1 MGYTSL
7 LMKGRFLLC
16 LLLACLTAGAALVA
30 QQAKPSG
37 QSQPQALTLRIL
49 VVSTEAEASAALD
62 RLKRGDRFE
71 DVARAVSIDP
81 SAAAG
86 GMLGRLDLSSLR
98 EQVRRALTGLRPGQV
113 SPIAQV
119 ATGFAVFYVVS
130 DVPGTPTPINPVSF
144 ATIGGVGAVKFV
156 PDIGGLPEA
165 EALLREFPKAAD
177 WNQSPGAICQA
188 RQDSLST
195 GQDLFEQFFAPA
207 NEAVRNSRPPFE
219 LMQAHL
225 GLAQI
230 LAYQG
235 AMSRAVE
242 HYDAAYQLALRA
254 VPAAVPQVEE
264 MLGVAHL
271 HKGGMDNAAFRQ
283 PNDTCLI
290 PGAPGVGYGKT
301 AELDAAI
308 ALFTKYLTRR
318 PGDAEGQWLL
328 NVAHMQRGT
337 WPDGVPAKD
346 RIAPSAF
353 DRTQDVGRFRDIA
366 PAAGL
371 NVFASAGG
379 LIVDDLSNTG
389 RYDVVTSNF
398 YSCGPMHYFSTGG
411 DGIWTERTAAAG
423 LRDQVGGLNLTQ
435 ADYNNDRCTDI
446 LVQRGGWEVAQ
457 RKSLLRNNCDGT
469 FTDVT
474 AEAGLLV
481 PVTASQAMAWA
492 DIDNDGWLDLFVGNE
507 DVKAQLFLNDGKGRF
522 TDVAPKAGID
532 RQTFP
537 KGVAAGDYDNDG
549 FVDLY
554 VSNYDGA
561 NQLYRNN
568 GNGTFTERAA
578 AAGVPGAGR
587 GFATWFFD
595 YDNDGWLDL
604 FVTSYFMSVDDTA
617 RTYLGLPHNAPTLK
631 LYRNTG
637 RGTFDDVT
645 KSVGLDKVFMP
656 MGANFGDLDNDG
668 FLDMYLGMG
677 TPSYASVA
685 PHVLLRNDAG
695 KRFVDVTASSG
706 TGEMHKG
713 HGIAFADL
721 DFDGDEDI
729 VAEIGGAT
737 PGDSHAMRVF
747 ENPGHGNDWIALK
760 LTGVKSNR
768 SALGARITVTM
779 QNGGVTRTVNRQVS
793 SGGSFGASPLEQHIG
808 LGKGATVT
816 AVDVW
821 WPASGVKQHFTDVR
835 INTAYSLEEGAAAL
849 APMPRT
855 PVALGGAR
863 RPK

>member
-1 MGYTSL
+1 
-7 LMKGRFLLC
+7 MKGRFLAWTLVAC
-16 LLLACLTAGAALVA
+16 LLAGAGVFG
-30 QQAKPSG
+30 QQG
-37 QSQPQALTLRIL
+37 QSGQPQALTLRML
-49 VVSTEAEASAALD
+49 VVSTETEASAALD

-81 SAAAG
+81 SAANG
-86 GMLGRLDLSSLR
+86 GLLGRLDLSSLR
-98 EQVRRALTGLRPGQV
+98 EQVRRALAGLKPGQV

-130 DVPGTPTPINPVSF
+130 DAPGTPTPINPVSF
-144 ATIGGVGAVKFV
+144 AAIGGVGAVKFV

-165 EALLREFPKAAD
+165 EALLREFPKPD
-177 WNQSPGAICQA
+177 TWNQTPGTICQA
-188 RQDSLST
+188 RQDSLSA
-195 GQDLFEQFFAPA
+195 GQDLFEQFFSPA
-207 NEAVRNSRPPFE
+207 NDAVRKTRPPFE

-235 AMSRAVE
+235 SMARAIE
-242 HYDAAYQLALRA
+242 HYDAAYQLALQS
-254 VPAAVPQVEE
+254 VPAALPQVEE

-271 HKGGMDNAAFRQ
+271 HKAGMDNAVFRQ

-290 PGAPGVGYGKT
+290 PGAPGVGYAKT

-308 ALFTKYLTRR
+308 ALFTKYLSRR
-318 PGDAEGQWLL
+318 PDDVEGKWLL

-346 RIAPSAF
+346 RIAAAAF

-366 PAAGL
+366 PAMGL

-379 LIVDDLSNTG
+379 LIVDDLQNTG

-411 DGIWTERTAAAG
+411 DGTYAERTVAAG

-446 LVQRGGWEVAQ
+446 LVERGGWEVAQ

-474 AEAGLLV
+474 AGAGLLL
-481 PVTASQAMAWA
+481 PVTASQAMTWA
-492 DIDNDGWLDLFVGNE
+492 DINNDGWLDLFVGNE
-507 DVKAQLFLNDGKGRF
+507 DAKSQLFLNDGAGHF
-522 TDVAPKAGID
+522 TDIAAKAGVD
-532 RQTFP
+532 RQTFA

-549 FVDLY
+549 FVDFY
-554 VSNYDGA
+554 VSNYDGV

-568 GNGTFTERAA
+568 GNGTFTDRAT
-578 AAGVPGAGR
+578 AAGVPGSGR

-637 RGTFDDVT
+637 RSTFEDVT
-645 KSVGLDKVFMP
+645 KAVGLDKVFMP

-685 PHVLLRNDAG
+685 PHVLLRNDGG

-747 ENPGHGNDWIALK
+747 ENPGHGNDWVSLK
-760 LTGVKSNR
+760 LTGLKSNR
-768 SALGARITVTM
+768 SALGARITVTV
-779 QNGGVTRTVNRQVS
+779 QNGGTTRTVHRQVS
-793 SGGSFGASPLEQHIG
+793 AGGSFGASPLEQHIG
-808 LGKGATVT
+808 LGKGARIT

-821 WPASGVKQHFTDVR
+821 WPASGTKQHFTDV
-835 INTAYSLEEGAAAL
+835 TANRAYRLEEGAGL
-849 APMPRT
+849 VPIERT
-855 PVALGGAR
+855 PIALGGAR